1 MVRIPKLSTKKILS
15 KLGRKKTILLI
26 VLALA
31 GAPAVFIPTFA
42 FLTVVG
48 VNGGCPS
55 ITALRNYQPPEAS
68 KVFAADGS
76 LVADMSPQRRTLV
89 DLDEVPLLVR
99 QGVIAVEDRRFR
111 RHGGVDYRGLARA
124 VWKDATSLSLRQGF
138 STISMQLVRSVFP
151 NQLPMSRR
159 FSRKVCEVYLASR
172 LQHVMDKEQIL
183 GLYLNQVYFGDGL
196 YGIEAASEGYFGK
209 RVDALS
215 PGEAALIIGL
225 IKNPEGYNPRRH
237 PTAAIQRRNVVLGV
251 MAREGVITRSQA
263 EQAGAAPVLLVA
275 TDEARGRAPYFVAEV
290 RRALRD
296 RLGPDADVRGLR
308 VFTGLDP
315 EIQHAAQRA
324 LTDQIRRIESGAY
337 GRYPHPT
344 TTAADTLDGASALL
358 QGMIVV
364 LDPNTGEIRAL
375 VGGRDF
381 GETQFDR
388 AFQARRQPGS
398 AFKPFVYAAALERGL
413 TVSARV
419 ETSPVLVDDPGSRP
433 WNPSDHVPDSV
444 QTLSIHDALAR
455 SSNHAAVRVGE
466 WAGVDH
472 VVSLAHSLG
481 ITTPIPPY
489 PSILLG
495 SADVVPA
502 ELVAAY
508 ATFGNG
514 GYRVQPT
521 LITRVEDRDGTVL
534 WQAPLRSPYVLNSGV
549 AFLTL
554 TLLEDV
560 VDEGT
565 GAAVRRDGFWL
576 PAAGKTGTTN
586 DGKDAWFIGMTP
598 DLVAGVWLG
607 FDNPQNIMPGASGG
621 RLAAPVWADLMSQVY
636 ESRPHPAAWA
646 PPYNV
651 TSAAVD
657 VESGFLAT
665 AACPRDDV
673 RIEYFLRGTEPQ
685 EYCPLHPDNDPL
697 RRLLRRLRGI
707 F

>member
-1 MVRIPKLSTKKILS
+1 MLWIA
-15 KLGRKKTILLI
+15 
-26 VLALA
+26 LALA
-31 GAPAVFIPTFA
+31 GALVMLVPAFA
-42 FLTVVG
+42 LLTLAG
-48 VNGGCPS
+48 ANGGCPS
-55 ITALRNYQPPEAS
+55 VAALRSYQPPEAS

-76 LVADMSPQRRTLV
+76 LVADMTPQRRTLV

-111 RHGGVDYRGLARA
+111 QHGGVDYRGIARA

-151 NQLPMSRR
+151 DQLPMSKR

-172 LQHVMDKEQIL
+172 LDHIMDKEQIL

-209 RVDALS
+209 PVGALR
-215 PGEAALIIGL
+215 PAQAALLIGL

-237 PTAAIQRRNVVLGV
+237 PTAAIRRRNVVLGV
-251 MAREGVITRSQA
+251 MAREGVITRAEA
-263 EQAGAAPVLLVA
+263 EQAGTAPVLLV
-275 TDEARGRAPYFVAEV
+275 TSEESRGRAPYYVAEV
-290 RRALRD
+290 RRALLS

-308 VFTGLDP
+308 VFTGLDVDV
-315 EIQHAAQRA
+315 QQAAQRA
-324 LTDQIRRIESGAY
+324 LASQIRRIESGAY

-344 TTAADTLDGASALL
+344 TAAADTLDDASALL
-358 QGMIVV
+358 QGMVVV
-364 LDPNTGEIRAL
+364 LDPRTGEIRAL
-375 VGGRDF
+375 VGGRDYN
-381 GETQFDR
+381 ETQFDR

-419 ETSPVLVDDPGSRP
+419 ATSPVLVNDAGSRP
-433 WNPSDHVPDSV
+433 WSPSDHVPDSV
-444 QTLSIHDALAR
+444 QTLSVRAALAE
-455 SSNHAAVRVGE
+455 SSNHAAVRVGQ
-466 WAGVDH
+466 WVGVDH
-472 VVSLAHSLG
+472 VVSLAHALG
-481 ITTPIPPY
+481 ISTAIPSY
-489 PSILLG
+489 PSVLLG

-514 GYRVQPT
+514 GYRVEPT

-534 WQAPLRSPYVLNSGV
+534 WKAPLRPVYVLNSGV

-560 VDEGT
+560 VNEGT
-565 GAAVRRDGFWL
+565 GAAVRRHGFWL

-586 DGKDAWFIGMTP
+586 DGKDAWFIGLTP

-607 FDNPQNIMPGASGG
+607 FDNPQNIMRGASGG
-621 RLAAPVWADLMSQVY
+621 RLAAPVWADLMNQVY
-636 ESRPHPAAWA
+636 ETRPDPAPWA

-651 TSAAVD
+651 TGVPVD
-657 VESGFLAT
+657 VESGLLAT
-665 AACPRDDV
+665 DACPRDDV
-673 RIEYFLRGTEPQ
+673 RVEYFLRGTEPQ
-685 EYCPLHPDNDPL
+685 TYCPLHPDNDPL
-697 RRLLRRLRGI
+697 RRLLRKLGRI

>member
-1 MVRIPKLSTKKILS
+1 MN
-15 KLGRKKTILLI
+15 RKKLLLTA
-26 VLALA
+26 LALA
-31 GAPAVFIPTFA
+31 GVLALIVPMFA
-42 FLTVVG
+42 LLTVAG

-55 ITALRNYQPPEAS
+55 IAALENYQPPEAS
-68 KVFAADGS
+68 QVFAADGS
-76 LVADMSPQRRTLV
+76 LVAAMSPQRRTLV
-89 DLDEVPLLVR
+89 NLDQVPLLVR

-111 RHGGVDYRGLARA
+111 HHGGVDYRGLARA
-124 VWKDATSLSLRQGF
+124 VWKDITSLSLRQGF

-151 NQLPMSRR
+151 DELPMSRR
-159 FSRKVCEVYLASR
+159 FSRKVCEVYLATR

-196 YGIEAASEGYFGK
+196 YGVEAASEGYFGK
-209 RVDALS
+209 PVGALH
-215 PGEAALIIGL
+215 PAEAALLIGL
-225 IKNPEGYNPRRH
+225 IKSPEGYNPRRH
-237 PTAAIQRRNVVLGV
+237 SAAAIRRRNVVLGV
-251 MAREGVITRSQA
+251 MAREGVITRTEADQA
-263 EQAGAAPVLLVA
+263 AAEPVLLVA
-275 TDEARGRAPYFVAEV
+275 SDEARGRAPYYVAEV

-308 VFTGLDP
+308 VFTGLDLDV
-315 EIQHAAQRA
+315 QHAAQKALRA
-324 LTDQIRRIESGAY
+324 QIRRIESGAY

-344 TTAADTLDGASALL
+344 TSAADTLDGASALL
-358 QGMIVV
+358 QGMVVV
-364 LDPNTGEIRAL
+364 LDPATGEIRAL

-419 ETSPVLVDDPGSRP
+419 ETSPVLVNDPGSRP
-433 WNPSDHVPDSV
+433 WSPSDHVPDSV
-444 QTLSIHDALAR
+444 QTLTVSDALAE
-455 SSNHAAVRVGE
+455 SSNHAAVRVGQ

-481 ITTPIPPY
+481 ISTPIPPY
-489 PSILLG
+489 PSVLLG

-508 ATFGNG
+508 AAFGNG
-514 GYRVQPT
+514 GYRVEPT
-521 LITRVEDRDGTVL
+521 LITRVEDRDGNVL
-534 WQAPLRSPYVLNSGV
+534 WQAPLRPVYVLNSGV

-554 TLLEDV
+554 TLLENV
-560 VDEGT
+560 VNDGT

-586 DGKDAWFIGMTP
+586 AGKDAWFIGMTP

-607 FDNPQNIMPGASGG
+607 FDQPQNIMPGASGG
-621 RLAAPVWADLMSQVY
+621 RLAVPVWANLMNQVY
-636 ESRPHPAAWA
+636 ETRPDPAPWA

-651 TSAAVD
+651 TSAAID
-657 VESGFLAT
+657 VQSGLLAT
-665 AACPRDDV
+665 DACPRDDV
-673 RIEYFLRGTEPQ
+673 RVQYFLRGTEPVT
-685 EYCPLHPDNDPL
+685 YCPLHPDNDPL
-697 RRLLRRLRGI
+697 RRLLRRLRRI

>member
-1 MVRIPKLSTKKILS
+1 MIRLPTLN
-15 KLGRKKTILLI
+15 RKKLLWLA
-26 VLALA
+26 LALA
-31 GAPAVFIPTFA
+31 GALVLLVPAYA
-42 FLTVVG
+42 LLTLAG
-48 VNGGCPS
+48 ANGGCPS
-55 ITALRNYQPPEAS
+55 VAALRSYQPPEAS

-89 DLDEVPLLVR
+89 DLDEVPPLVR

-111 RHGGVDYRGLARA
+111 QHGGVDYRGIVRA

-151 NQLPMSRR
+151 DQLPMSKR

-172 LQHVMDKEQIL
+172 LDHIMDKEQIL

-209 RVDALS
+209 PVGALR
-215 PGEAALIIGL
+215 PAEAALLIGL
-225 IKNPEGYNPRRH
+225 IKSPEGYNPRRH
-237 PTAAIQRRNVVLGV
+237 PTAAIRRRNVVLGV
-251 MAREGVITRSQA
+251 MAREGVITRAQA
-263 EQAGAAPVLLVA
+263 EQAGTAPVVLV
-275 TDEARGRAPYFVAEV
+275 TSEESRGRAPYYVAEV
-290 RRALRD
+290 RRALLS

-308 VFTGLDP
+308 VFTGLDVDV
-315 EIQHAAQRA
+315 QQAAQRA
-324 LTDQIRRIESGAY
+324 LASQIRRIESGAY

-344 TTAADTLDGASALL
+344 TAAADTLDDASALL
-358 QGMIVV
+358 QGMVVV
-364 LDPNTGEIRAL
+364 LDPRTGEIRAL
-375 VGGRDF
+375 VGGRDYN
-381 GETQFDR
+381 ETQFDR

-419 ETSPVLVDDPGSRP
+419 ATSPVLVNDAGSRP
-433 WNPSDHVPDSV
+433 WSPSDHVPDSV
-444 QTLSIHDALAR
+444 QTLSVRAALAE
-455 SSNHAAVRVGE
+455 SSNHAAVRVGQ
-466 WAGVDH
+466 WVGVDH
-472 VVSLAHSLG
+472 VVSLAHALG
-481 ITTPIPPY
+481 ISTAIPSY
-489 PSILLG
+489 PSVLLG

-508 ATFGNG
+508 AAFGNG
-514 GYRVQPT
+514 GYRVEPT

-534 WQAPLRSPYVLNSGV
+534 WKAPLRPVYVLNSGV

-560 VDEGT
+560 VNEGT

-586 DGKDAWFIGMTP
+586 DGKDAWFIGLTP

-607 FDNPQNIMPGASGG
+607 FDNPQNIMRGASGG
-621 RLAAPVWADLMSQVY
+621 RLAAPVWADLMNQVY
-636 ESRPHPAAWA
+636 ETRPDPAPWA

-651 TSAAVD
+651 TGAAVD
-657 VESGFLAT
+657 VESGLLAT
-665 AACPRDDV
+665 DACPRDDV
-673 RIEYFLRGTEPQ
+673 RVEYFLRGT
-685 EYCPLHPDNDPL
+685 
-697 RRLLRRLRGI
+697 
-707 F
+707 

>member
-1 MVRIPKLSTKKILS
+1 MVRFPALD
-15 KLGRKKTILLI
+15 RKKLLLI
-26 VLALA
+26 ALALA
-31 GAPAVFIPTFA
+31 GALVLMVPAYA
-42 FLTVVG
+42 LLTLVG

-55 ITALRNYQPPEAS
+55 ITVLRNYQPPEAS

-76 LVADMSPQRRTLV
+76 LVAAMSPQRRTLV
-89 DLDEVPLLVR
+89 DLDDVPPVVR

-111 RHGGVDYRGLARA
+111 KHGGVDYRGLARA
-124 VWKDATSLSLRQGF
+124 IWKDATSLSLRQGF

-151 NQLPMSRR
+151 DQLPMSKR

-196 YGIEAASEGYFGK
+196 YGVQAASEGYFGK
-209 RVDALS
+209 PVNALG
-215 PGEAALIIGL
+215 PAEAALLIGL

-237 PTAAIQRRNVVLGV
+237 PMAAIRRRNVVLGV
-251 MAREGVITRSQA
+251 MAREGVITRSEA
-263 EQAGAAPVLLVA
+263 ERASSAPVLLV
-275 TDEARGRAPYFVAEV
+275 TSDEARGRAPYYVAEV
-290 RRALRD
+290 RRALQAL
-296 RLGPDADVRGLR
+296 LGPDADVKGLR
-308 VFTGLDP
+308 VYTGLDP
-315 EIQHAAQRA
+315 DIQQAARQA
-324 LTDQIRRIESGAY
+324 LAAQIRRIESGAY
-337 GRYPHPT
+337 GRYSHPT
-344 TTAADTLDGASALL
+344 TAAADTLDGASALL
-358 QGMIVV
+358 QGMVVV
-364 LDPNTGEIRAL
+364 LDPANGEIRAL

-381 GETQFDR
+381 DETQFDR

-419 ETSPVLVDDPGSRP
+419 ETSPVLVDDPGSHP
-433 WNPSDHVPDSV
+433 WSPSDHVPDSV
-444 QTLSIHDALAR
+444 QTLSISDALAE
-455 SSNHAAVRVGE
+455 SSNHAAVRVGQ

-472 VVSLAHSLG
+472 VVSLAHALG
-481 ITTPIPPY
+481 ISTPIPPY

-514 GYRVQPT
+514 GYRVEPT

-534 WQAPLRSPYVLNSGV
+534 WQAPLQPVYVLNSGV

-560 VDEGT
+560 VNEGT

-586 DGKDAWFIGMTP
+586 NGKDAWFIGLTP

-607 FDNPQNIMPGASGG
+607 FDNPQNIMRGASGG
-621 RLAAPVWADLMSQVY
+621 RLAAPVWADLMKQVY
-636 ESRPHPAAWA
+636 ETRPDPAPWA

-657 VESGFLAT
+657 VESGLLAT

-673 RIEYFLRGTEPQ
+673 RVEYFLRGTEPQ
-685 EYCPLHPDNDPL
+685 TYCPLHPDNDPL
-697 RRLLRRLRGI
+697 RRLLRRLREI